1 MRMNEKKIQE
11 MQILEQTLQNMLL
24 QKQAFQMEL
33 SETNSALEEIK
44 TSGEEVFRIIGQLM
58 VKSDKKKMLDE
69 LANKEKILNLRLKT
83 IDKQEKSMMER
94 LEGLKKEIVE
104 NKKE

>member
-1 MRMNEKKIQE
+1 MNENKIQE

-24 QKQAFQMEL
+24 QKKAFQMEL
-33 SETNSALEEIK
+33 SETNSALEEINN
-44 TSGEEVFRIIGQLM
+44 SGEDVFRIIGQLM

-83 IDKQEKSMMER
+83 IDKQENSMMER
-94 LEGLKKEIVE
+94 LDGLKQEITE
-104 NKKE
+104 KKK